1 MILKTQAAEQHVVVG
16 IMTSCT
22 MRRKSSLDSLMRYPG
37 TAMRALAARLSLSH
51 NDGSPKWSPLL
62 HLCPMFSSCSSRGEL
77 GVRLGLTVGE
87 VADVVG
93 DDLAHICEERF
104 IVGIGHSA
112 RKSGFCWLES
122 CTRTRAPLFSTQDL
136 LATARGWACSSLLRS
151 ERVYREQVVF
161 LAENQYM
168 CHIRVHNCVR

>member
-1 MILKTQAAEQHVVVG
+1 
-16 IMTSCT
+16 
-22 MRRKSSLDSLMRYPG
+22 
-37 TAMRALAARLSLSH
+37 
-51 NDGSPKWSPLL
+51 
-62 HLCPMFSSCSSRGEL
+62 MFSSCSSRGEL
-77 GVRLGLTVGE
+77 GVRLGLIPIQRCLIGHTDLTVGE